1 MVMRNFRQVFL
12 TLAIGI
18 DLATVALINILA
30 SAQGNLFGKAK
41 GAIMNFGGAKSGAAS
56 SVVGL
61 SNDEIG
67 RGLKEAFA
75 SARSGW
81 SGSWTPLMVSTPSA
95 RFTSHCSAP

>member
-1 MVMRNFRQVFL
+1 MVMRNSRQVFL

-18 DLATVALINILA
+18 DLATVAPINIPA

-41 GAIMNFGGAKSGAAS
+41 GAIMNFGGAKSGAAL

-61 SNDEIG
+61 NNDEIG

-75 SARSGW
+75 SARS
-81 SGSWTPLMVSTPSA
+81 V
-95 RFTSHCSAP
+95 C